1 MFLRLENTAMK
12 TRFALLLIA
21 LLPLAAC
28 KNDTPAPVD
37 EAATAATTPV
47 AKQASAEDPAASA
60 KAEAA
65 AQAAADAAA
74 KSPPLVAGT
83 DYAEIPN
90 GQPFD
95 TTDGRIEVVEIF
107 GYVCPFCASV
117 QPTVR
122 AMKAKFPGDVHMVYV
137 PAAFGAMWDTYAKA
151 YYTAEAMGLVDKT
164 HDAMFRAIHIDK
176 TLKGERGNDTP
187 EDIAAFYAGYGAD
200 PKQFVSSMA
209 SFAIAAKVNRS
220 RQWVV
225 AAFGD
230 DRASTPTFI
239 VNGKYRVKGKSVDDM
254 FRVLNQLVVAERAK
268 APAAAA
274 PAVAAPAATD
284 PAAPAS
290 ESPAPTPAAS

>member
-1 MFLRLENTAMK
+1 MN

-28 KNDTPAPVD
+28 KNESPPPVD
-37 EAATAATTPV
+37 EAATAAAVAPA

-65 AQAAADAAA
+65 AQAAAEAAA

-95 TTDGRIEVVEIF
+95 TTDGRIEVAEIF

-268 APAAAA
+268 APAAA
-274 PAVAAPAATD
+274 
-284 PAAPAS
+284 PAAPAN
-290 ESPAPTPAAS
+290 ESNESPTPAPAAS

>member
-1 MFLRLENTAMK
+1 MNA
-12 TRFALLLIA
+12 RFALLLIA

-28 KNDTPAPVD
+28 KNDTPAPVG
-37 EAATAATTPV
+37 EAETAGAATSA
-47 AKQASAEDPAASA
+47 AKQASAEDPAANA

-65 AQAAADAAA
+65 AQAAAEAAA
-74 KSPPLVAGT
+74 KSPPPVLGT
-83 DYAEIPN
+83 DYAEISN

-95 TTDGRIEVVEIF
+95 TTDGRIEVAEIF
-107 GYVCPFCASV
+107 GYVCPYCAAV

-122 AMKAKFPGDVHMVYV
+122 AMKAKFPGDVHMVYI

-176 TLKGERGNDTP
+176 SLKGELGNDTP

-220 RQWVV
+220 RQWVI

-230 DRASTPTFI
+230 DRASTPTFV
-239 VNGKYRVKGKSVDDM
+239 VNGKYRITAKTLDDM

-268 APAAAA
+268 AA
-274 PAVAAPAATD
+274 AAPAATTPAATA

-290 ESPAPTPAAS
+290 ESPAPAPAAS